1 MAGYFSPRPEP
12 LAAMNL
18 RQLEVFHAI
27 MQSGTVTGAARAL
40 NVSQPAVS
48 AVLKHAEQRLG
59 MKLFERIGGRL
70 HPTPEASN
78 MLPDVSD
85 IFARV
90 ETLGRSMQA
99 MKDGR
104 SGRIVIATT
113 PTLVNGYLPRAVG
126 LFRKE
131 SPNVHVTL
139 RSLPNPLAIEE
150 VELRHADMGVV
161 YGPAPDA
168 GVESEF
174 LGTTEIVCVL
184 PRGHRLARKKTI
196 SASDLVGES
205 IASLGATTMLG
216 ALIDEAARRDG
227 TEPPEITLEAS
238 SSLTAC
244 LMVGEGAG
252 VALVDRTV
260 AVTGK
265 FGDLAF
271 RPFVPTVSVSI
282 QLIYPGSRP
291 RSRAAQKLSE
301 LLKRI
306 ASDDG
311 AAALQE

>member
-1 MAGYFSPRPEP
+1 
-12 LAAMNL
+12 MNL

-113 PTLVNGYLPRAVG
+113 PTLVNGYLPRALG

-131 SPNVHVTL
+131 SPNVHVSL
-139 RSLPNPLAIEE
+139 RSLPTPLAIEE

-161 YGPAPDA
+161 YGALPEAA
-168 GVESEF
+168 IESEF
-174 LGTTEIVCVL
+174 LATTEIVCVL
-184 PRGHRLARKKTI
+184 PRGHRLALKKSI
-196 SASDLVGES
+196 SAEDLAGES
-205 IASLGATTMLG
+205 VISLGAATMLG
-216 ALIDEAARRDG
+216 KLIEESATQHG
-227 TEPPEITLEAS
+227 TVPPLVTIESS

-244 LMVGEGAG
+244 LLVGEGAG
-252 VALVDRTV
+252 IALVDRTV
-260 AVTGK
+260 AATRK
-265 FGDLAF
+265 FDDLAF
-271 RPFVPTVSVSI
+271 RAYTPAVPVSI
-282 QLIYPGSRP
+282 QMIFPRARP
-291 RSRAAQKLSE
+291 RSRATQNLSE

-306 ASDDG
+306 ALDDER
-311 AAALQE
+311 AALGATLQP